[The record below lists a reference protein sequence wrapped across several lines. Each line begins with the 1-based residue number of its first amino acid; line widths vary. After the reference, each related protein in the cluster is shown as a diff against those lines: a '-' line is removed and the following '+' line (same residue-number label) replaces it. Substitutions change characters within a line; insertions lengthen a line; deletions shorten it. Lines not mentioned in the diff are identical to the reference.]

1 MKNTYIKYNEEEN
14 FDIGDLVSLKDGKV
28 IRSYQNYNK
37 KPDKNII
44 GVCIAVRDN
53 VIEVQQSGICIINII
68 GAYGISS
75 MITAS
80 EVPGK
85 GRALKYEQ
93 EKRIWNIRSIGK
105 VIEIYND
112 EHKAKVLLDLE

>member
-1 MKNTYIKYNEEEN
+1 MQNTYVKYDINESIE
-14 FDIGDLVSLKDGKV
+14 IGDLVSLKDDKV

-37 KPDKNII
+37 KPDIKII
-44 GVCIAVRDN
+44 GVCKDVRNDL
-53 VIEVQQSGICIINII
+53 VLVQQSGICIINIV

-75 MITAS
+75 MVTAS
-80 EVPGK
+80 EIPGK

-93 EKRIWNIRSIGK
+93 EKRMFNLRSVGK

-112 EHKAKVLLDLE
+112 EHKAKILLDLE